1 MSEEPNNTHGAG
13 TSSTGTHPLDT
24 RQAYAILDRIVT
36 YGYDYLGISLRGH
49 NYVLKT
55 LTTEEEDA
63 IRSRTFGAPNRAF
76 SIAWMMAYCTLYLD
90 GIDMAAI
97 RDEDTLHMLYG
108 HYCLVPA
115 STVAELY
122 GVAVKLT
129 HRADLAT
136 TLYQGYLFSGVSRMK
151 WITFKD
157 SGGNWGV
164 GKSHS
169 VVGSPT
175 MREVWS
181 RGNHMLD
188 VEETD
193 SREWDRTTF
202 MASAF
207 NPKGV
212 KDTITKM
219 KSQRK
224 MVADDREELIQY
236 GSFGNRDVI
245 LGLLEEDEERWTAPL
260 RTQQDIIE
268 ELERQMTGVKDR
280 HDLFV
285 EKYDREMAELAAARK
300 AEEMARI
307 MAVRRKRQE
316 EQYMQFEGQREA
328 TDEELSRLGLLPNTS
343 PRMANPVRKVIR
355 AR

>member
-1 MSEEPNNTHGAG
+1 MAEESKRNYYDDGSYKGSP
-13 TSSTGTHPLDT
+13 PLDT
-24 RQAYAILDRIVT
+24 RKAYAILDRLVS
-36 YGYDYLGISLRGH
+36 YGYDYLGVTLRGH

-55 LTTEEEDA
+55 LTTEEEAA
-63 IRSRTFGAPNRAF
+63 IRARTFGAPNRAF

-90 GIDMAAI
+90 GLDMVAS
-97 RDEDTLHMLYG
+97 RNEDVLQMLYG
-108 HYCLVPA
+108 HYCSAPS
-115 STVAELY
+115 STVSELY
-122 GVAVKLT
+122 GVVVKLT

-151 WITFKD
+151 WVTFKN
-157 SGGNWGV
+157 SGGTWGV
-164 GKSHS
+164 SRAHAAI
-169 VVGSPT
+169 GSPT
-175 MREVWS
+175 LREVWS
-181 RGNHMLD
+181 RGNHLLD
-188 VEETD
+188 VED
-193 SREWDRTTF
+193 SDTRDWDRTTF
-202 MASAF
+202 AASAF

-219 KSQRK
+219 KTQRK
-224 MVADDREELIQY
+224 MVADDREELVQY

-245 LGLLEEDEERWTAPL
+245 LGLLEEDDERWTAPL

-285 EKYDREMAELAAARK
+285 EKYNREMAELAAAAK

-307 MAVRRKRQE
+307 VAVRRKRQE